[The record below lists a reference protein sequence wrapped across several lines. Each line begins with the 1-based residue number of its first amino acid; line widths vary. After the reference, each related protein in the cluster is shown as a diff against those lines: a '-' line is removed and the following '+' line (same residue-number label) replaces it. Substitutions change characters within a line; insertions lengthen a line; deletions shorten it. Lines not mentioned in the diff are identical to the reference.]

1 MSTTPVH
8 PLKVLAAALIP
19 GAGHVLLG
27 QAQRGLT
34 FLFFMVVLGWVSYR
48 LMPETAT
55 FIGRHIGG
63 VFIYGISIL
72 DAYRTA
78 RLRWAM
84 GQHENASSGAETGKD
99 GGR

>member
-1 MSTTPVH
+1 MSDKVIP
-8 PLKVLAAALIP
+8 PLRVLAASLIP
-19 GAGHVLLG
+19 GAGHVMLG

-48 LMPETAT
+48 LMPETST

-72 DAYRTA
+72 DAYKTA
-78 RLRWAM
+78 RLRA
-84 GQHENASSGAETGKD
+84 ALAARDSTPSD
-99 GGR
+99 RFIVL